1 MIGATFQRIKVSESW
16 TRAKQLYFIK
26 AFPARKIQR
35 FLSRIKRVASGNVYN
50 DIELTAL
57 YVDATLRASSLL

>member
-1 MIGATFQRIKVSESW
+1 MIGATFQRIKDSESW

-26 AFPARKIQR
+26 AFPAR

>member
-1 MIGATFQRIKVSESW
+1 MTFQRIKYSESW

-26 AFPARKIQR
+26 VFPARLIQR

-50 DIELTAL
+50 DIGFTAL
-57 YVDATLRASSLL
+57 RGRHIKSSLL